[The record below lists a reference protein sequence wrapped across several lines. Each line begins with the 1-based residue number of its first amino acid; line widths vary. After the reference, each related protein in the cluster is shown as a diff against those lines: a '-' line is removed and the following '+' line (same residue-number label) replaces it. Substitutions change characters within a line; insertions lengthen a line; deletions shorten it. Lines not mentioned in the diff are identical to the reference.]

1 MRRDLCRCLPLF
13 ALLEVAPACGE
24 SRTLDGGGDVTASS
38 QGTGTT
44 TPGDAE
50 DGGEASASASST
62 AGDGDDSETSSS
74 GSSSGSSDSSSDS
87 GGSGP
92 GPDADCLS
100 DEDCQLFDDCC
111 GCMPLH
117 VDDPIPPGCPSDCDQ
132 AYCAGFGVTAAVC
145 AGGVC
150 DYARATCD
158 PLAATCDGIPP
169 SCPPGTTPGIVGECF
184 NGLCVPLDLCDVVPD
199 CEVCGPD
206 QICLRLERLQG
217 PAYTCRPRPSW
228 CGETVDCACAASLC
242 GPTYP
247 LCEDLAPGQ
256 LSCSCEDC

>member
-1 MRRDLCRCLPLF
+1 MAPTRKAPERGAFLRQLTSSASGLCADVADGVHAVLVHGVVHAGEGLHHLGELLDFELQLF
-13 ALLEVAPACGE
+13 HLGRL
-24 SRTLDGGGDVTASS
+24 GGLAFASS
-38 QGTGTT
+38 
-44 TPGDAE
+44 A
-50 DGGEASASASST
+50 AAA
-62 AGDGDDSETSSS
+62 A
-74 GSSSGSSDSSSDS
+74 
-87 GGSGP
+87 
-92 GPDADCLS
+92 
-100 DEDCQLFDDCC
+100 
-111 GCMPLH
+111 
-117 VDDPIPPGCPSDCDQ
+117 
-132 AYCAGFGVTAAVC
+132 CAACAAC
-145 AGGVC
+145 A
-150 DYARATCD
+150 ARATCD
-158 PLAATCDGIPP
+158 PPAATCDGIPP